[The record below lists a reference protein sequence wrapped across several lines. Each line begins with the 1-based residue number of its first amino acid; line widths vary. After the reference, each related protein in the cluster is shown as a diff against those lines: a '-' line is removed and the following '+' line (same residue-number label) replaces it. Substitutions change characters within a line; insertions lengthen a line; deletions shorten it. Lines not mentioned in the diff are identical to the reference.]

1 MLWKGVVMYMDI
13 LKAVCTIGA
22 ETIFYFSPIP
32 LVVAG
37 VVWCVQ
43 ICLRA
48 LKSNFA
54 PERNVF
60 LLADIAMPFVI
71 TSAWILIG
79 MLLSSIF
86 DQRKSLSN
94 LVVEL
99 FVISAC
105 WGGTFVVRLILAIS
119 GSKSYVRFVWCL
131 NAAVVVMCV
140 LIVVFMPTLPE

>member
-1 MLWKGVVMYMDI
+1 
-13 LKAVCTIGA
+13 
-22 ETIFYFSPIP
+22 
-32 LVVAG
+32 
-37 VVWCVQ
+37 
-43 ICLRA
+43 
-48 LKSNFA
+48 
-54 PERNVF
+54 
-60 LLADIAMPFVI
+60 MPFVI

-119 GSKSYVRFVWCL
+119 GSKPCWEESVKAMKMKTILAVAFALVGG
-131 NAAVVVMCV
+131 AAFADQILVG
-140 LIVVFMPTLPE
+140 PTVERAKEMDGQLTSLTTDREISSAPGFR